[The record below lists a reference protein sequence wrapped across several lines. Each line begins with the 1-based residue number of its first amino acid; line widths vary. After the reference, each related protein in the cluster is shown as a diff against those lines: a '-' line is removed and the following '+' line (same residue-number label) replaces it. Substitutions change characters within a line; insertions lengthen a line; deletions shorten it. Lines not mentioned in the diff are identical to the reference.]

1 MKKILFGVSGIGN
14 GHANRETPIIEE
26 LAKENRIMIFAHD
39 DSLTVLTDRF
49 GDNKNVPLVTS
60 DQQSKFLFGDFPVTL
75 GGFTYEDEVKRLSMF
90 FPKADKRIAC
100 SFFRVAP

>member
-39 DSLTVLTDRF
+39 DSLTVLTDRL
-49 GDNKNVPLVTS
+49 GDNKNVTLVPVGHIFVVGS
-60 DQQSKFLFGDFPVTL
+60 QSGMGFGASAQLRQNQDIESIRKSFEAV
-75 GGFTYEDEVKRLSMF
+75 
-90 FPKADKRIAC
+90 DKIVRDWG
-100 SFFRVAP
+100 